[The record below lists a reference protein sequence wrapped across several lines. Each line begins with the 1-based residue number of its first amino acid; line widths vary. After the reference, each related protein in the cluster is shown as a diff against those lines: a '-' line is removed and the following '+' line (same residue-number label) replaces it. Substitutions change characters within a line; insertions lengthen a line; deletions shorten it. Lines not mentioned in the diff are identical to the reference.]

1 MLSLIKTL
9 IMVPFASL
17 VLKTNGG
24 SKLLRLE
31 TIENRRVK
39 FAIDIYTQRC
49 TGEVSG
55 VCTVDT
61 NGTLVW
67 TDPTGC
73 TVLEIKWLDGD
84 RVEVKETSIACFDL
98 HGISCTFEGVYTKL

>member
-9 IMVPFASL
+9 ILVPFASL

-31 TIENRRVK
+31 TIEDRRVK
-39 FAIDIYTQRC
+39 FAIDIYTQQC

-55 VCTVDT
+55 VGLIDT
-61 NGTLVW
+61 NGVLVW
-67 TDPTGC
+67 KDPTGC
-73 TVLEIKWLDGD
+73 TELEIKWLDGS
-84 RVEVKETSIACFDL
+84 RVEVKETAMSCFDL